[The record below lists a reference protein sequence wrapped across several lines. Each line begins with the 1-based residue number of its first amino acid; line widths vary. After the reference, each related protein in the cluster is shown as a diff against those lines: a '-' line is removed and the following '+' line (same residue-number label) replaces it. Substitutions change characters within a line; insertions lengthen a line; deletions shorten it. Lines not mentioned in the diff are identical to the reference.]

1 MATSFCALRDEDIG
15 ITGHGLADLFKRLHL
30 TDKQR
35 ARSLYFF

>member
-1 MATSFCALRDEDIG
+1 MPTRFCALRDEDIG
-15 ITGHGLADLFKRLHL
+15 TIRHSLADLFKRLHL